1 VTVPLAQDAPTMSV
15 REAAPLLGVSA
26 ASLYRAVHESRS
38 PVKTIRVGS
47 RVLVVTADLRR
58 VLNLDGDPERE

>member
-1 VTVPLAQDAPTMSV
+1 MSV
-15 REAAPLLGVSA
+15 REAALLLGVSA

-38 PVKTIRVGS
+38 PVKTIQVGA

-58 VLNLDGDPERE
+58 VLHLDGRPERE